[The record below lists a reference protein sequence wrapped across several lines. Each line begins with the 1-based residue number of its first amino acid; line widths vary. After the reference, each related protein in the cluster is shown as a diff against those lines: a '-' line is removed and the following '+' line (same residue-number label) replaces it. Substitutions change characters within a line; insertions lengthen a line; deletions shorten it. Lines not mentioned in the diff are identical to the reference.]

1 MRIATVGAGPTGLY
15 LATALAHRG
24 HEVLVVDR
32 DPGPADDIWWD
43 RPGVMQLHHP
53 HGFRRQ
59 AHDALDAETPEVTV
73 ALAAAGI
80 ELILTTPVPDG
91 PTVTSGFRCRRMVF
105 DRLLRAVAEATPG
118 VTLRVG
124 HVDTVLVEGH
134 RATGILVDGVRV
146 EADLVLDASGRAG
159 RVGRGLRAP
168 AEGAECGQA
177 YTSRQYRLRPGAEW
191 GPMTMPRGAVAAYPG
206 YVAIVFPHDAG
217 VFSVLLIRSADD
229 RGLRAL
235 HETAA
240 FEAAV
245 AAVPLHAVWTDP
257 ARAEPLTPVLPGG
270 RLHNTYRGQL
280 AEDRTV
286 ALPGLFFV
294 GDVVC
299 TTNPA
304 AGRGVSL
311 SLLQAQAL
319 LGLLD
324 EHGRDPE
331 AGALA
336 FDAWC
341 REHIRPWFDDHV
353 RVDAGL
359 ARRWAGEDLAV
370 AVADTAHP
378 LPSDLVCAAAGADPS
393 LMSVVGPYLAM
404 DAKPESLAA
413 VEPRARAIYASGW
426 RPPVEPGP
434 TRDELAALV
443 ESASSASA
451 LA

>member
-1 MRIATVGAGPTGLY
+1 MRTVIVGAGPTGLY

-32 DPGPADDIWWD
+32 DPGPVDDVWWD

-59 AHDALDAETPEVTV
+59 AYEALDAETPEITA

-80 ELILTTPVPDG
+80 ERIVTTPVPGG
-91 PTVTSGFRCRRMVF
+91 PTVIAGFRCRRMVF
-105 DRLLRAVAEATPG
+105 DRILRAVAAATPG

-124 HVDTVLVEGH
+124 HVNTVLAEGR
-134 RATGILVDGVRV
+134 RATGVLVDGARV

-159 RVGRGLRAP
+159 RIGRTLRAP
-168 AEGAECGQA
+168 AEGGECGQA

-191 GPMTMPRGAVAAYPG
+191 GPMTMPRGAVVAYPG
-206 YVAIVFPHDAG
+206 YLAIVFPHDAG
-217 VFSVLLIRSADD
+217 VFSVLLVRAAGDPD
-229 RGLRAL
+229 LRVL
-235 HETAA
+235 REPAA
-240 FEAAV
+240 FETAV
-245 AAVPLHAVWTDP
+245 AAIPLHAAWTDP

-270 RLHNTYRGQL
+270 ALYNTYRGQL
-280 AEDRTV
+280 GEDRTV
-286 ALPGLFFV
+286 ALPGLLFV
-294 GDVVC
+294 GDTVC

-324 EHGRDPE
+324 EHPRDPS
-331 AGALA
+331 ACALA
-336 FDAWC
+336 FDGWC
-341 REHIRPWFDDHV
+341 REHIRPWFEDHV
-353 RVDAGL
+353 SCDAGL
-359 ARRWAGEDLAV
+359 ARRWAGEDIGV
-370 AVADTAHP
+370 AVTDTAHP
-378 LPSDLVCAAAGADPS
+378 LPSDLVRDAAEADPS

-404 DAKPESLAA
+404 DAMPASLAA
-413 VEPRARAIYASGW
+413 IEPRARAIYASGW
-426 RPPVEPGP
+426 RPSVPSGP
-434 TRDELAALV
+434 SRDELAALV
-443 ESASSASA
+443 GAASSERA